1 MTIYLNVFG
10 PFVED
15 RILCN
20 MKSLLIVTKK
30 MHGFIYET
38 SHSTQEGF
46 NPAHSGTTNSTQD
59 MVPCFFI
66 FQAIRERPI
75 IIRKPVKDHLVKG
88 QAPQCEAQKA

>member
-1 MTIYLNVFG
+1 MGLYMKHPIALKKDLIQLISLMTVAMALYSASAD
-10 PFVED
+10 EW
-15 RILCN
+15 
-20 MKSLLIVTKK
+20 
-30 MHGFIYET
+30 
-38 SHSTQEGF
+38 
-46 NPAHSGTTNSTQD
+46 D